1 MAIMDKL
8 SGLLLDVYDDKSG
21 TVFRELFPDRGD
33 VPELIKGARLLSED
47 ERRLLPDNVFALVLH
62 DNDVTLRKFAC
73 TDPGNV
79 ALSMVYLQKN
89 AHKLPLLA
97 QKVAAENLLIAE
109 RMYKEAGIGGVV
121 AQGLGGL
128 GGKLVGWAAKNPM
141 KAMSAGLTGY
151 SLLST
156 AKDIGGRLKSIAPA
170 EQAAGGFGQLVR
182 T

>member
-1 MAIMDKL
+1 MDKL
-8 SGLLLDVYDDKSG
+8 SGLLLDVYDDKNGSI
-21 TVFRELFPDRGD
+21 FRELFPDRD
-33 VPELIKGARLLSED
+33 RVPALIKSARLLTEE
-47 ERRLLPDNVFALVLH
+47 ERRGLPDNVFALVLH
-62 DNDVTLRKFAC
+62 DTDVTLRKFAC

-79 ALSMVYLQKN
+79 ALSMLYLQKN
-89 AHKLPLLA
+89 AHKLPASA

-109 RMYKEAGIGGVV
+109 RMYKEAGIGGMV

-141 KAMSAGLTGY
+141 KALSAGLAGY
-151 SLLST
+151 GVAST
-156 AKDIGGRLKSIAPA
+156 AKDIGGRLKNIAPA